1 MTRRKSLQAFRTV
14 WKCCPRGL
22 KSNANRQRLTRGSG
36 NARRGWPSLAVMSW
50 KDKFASTASST
61 TRRYK
66 PQGCREKRMSY
77 DGFMVL
83 AVGFVAVC
91 FCLGFIAGN
100 TR

>member
-1 MTRRKSLQAFRTV
+1 
-14 WKCCPRGL
+14 
-22 KSNANRQRLTRGSG
+22 
-36 NARRGWPSLAVMSW
+36 
-50 KDKFASTASST
+50 
-61 TRRYK
+61 
-66 PQGCREKRMSY
+66 MSY